1 MDATLPSLIQQMLQ
15 PDFYPHPVQEPIQL
29 LQTHISYVFLT
40 GEYAYKVKKPANFGF
55 LDFTSLEKRHHFCH
69 EELRLNRRLSP
80 DLYLAVLPIVENA
93 SQYQLGAVDS
103 VQTATEY
110 ALQMRQ
116 FPQTMLLS
124 HLFEDGKL
132 TPKIVQQLATQVA
145 TFHASAVTNP
155 EVTAYG
161 SVASVQQVDTN
172 NHAISTPF
180 IGTSQTQQ
188 QQNETHAF
196 TTQFFEQHADW
207 FAQRQAEGKV
217 RECHGDLHLNNV
229 CLYQDKIQIFDC
241 IEFNQE
247 FRNIDVIYDVA
258 FMVMD
263 LEFRGRVDLAN
274 LFLNTYLEQTGDYQG
289 AVLLPLYL
297 SMRAY
302 IRGNVNSLALNDLAI
317 STSEKAE
324 FLQRGQAYYRQAWD
338 YTRRTLG
345 AKRSQGRIILMSG
358 LSGSGKSTVAR
369 QLAQKLNA
377 VHVRSDAVRKH
388 LAEIPLHQRGDRGGT
403 FGSGIYTPE
412 MTQKTYGALLEL
424 GLLLAQQ
431 GWPVILDAKYDR
443 QALRQPVLEAAI
455 AAHIPIKIV
464 ECTAPIEV
472 LRDRLN
478 HRTND
483 IADATAALLES
494 QIKTAEPL
502 TDSEKPFAVTLQTD
516 QPLEPQLD
524 QI

>member
-1 MDATLPSLIQQMLQ
+1 MDVTLPSLIQQMLQ

-55 LDFTSLEKRHHFCH
+55 LDFTSLEKRRHFCH
-69 EELRLNRRLSP
+69 EELRLNQRLSP

-93 SQYQLGAVDS
+93 GQYQLGAVDS
-103 VQTATEY
+103 VQTAVEY

-124 HLFEDGKL
+124 HLFEDEKL
-132 TPKIVQQLATQVA
+132 TPKIVQQLALQVA
-145 TFHASAVTNP
+145 VFHASAVTSP

-161 SVASVQQVDTN
+161 SIASVQQVDTN

-180 IGTSQTQQ
+180 IGTSQIQTQQ
-188 QQNETHAF
+188 DETHAF

-207 FAQRQAEGKV
+207 FAQRQTQGKI

-229 CLYQDKIQIFDC
+229 CLYQDNIQIFDC

-274 LFLNTYLEQTGDYQG
+274 LFLNTYLEQTGDYTG
-289 AVLLPLYL
+289 AALLPLYL

-302 IRGNVNSLALNDLAI
+302 IRGNVNSLALNDPAI
-317 STSEKAE
+317 STAEKAE

-338 YTRRTLG
+338 YTRRS
-345 AKRSQGRIILMSG
+345 RGRIILMSG

-377 VHVRSDAVRKH
+377 IHVRSDAVRKH
-388 LAEIPLHQRGDRGGT
+388 LAEIPLYQRGDRGGEV
-403 FGSGIYTPE
+403 GSGIYTPE

-431 GWPVILDAKYDR
+431 GWSVILDAKYDR
-443 QALRQPVLEAAI
+443 HALRQPVLASAI

-464 ECTAPIEV
+464 QCTAPIEV
-472 LRDRLN
+472 LCDRLN

-502 TDSEKPFAVTLQTD
+502 TDSEQPFAVTLQTD